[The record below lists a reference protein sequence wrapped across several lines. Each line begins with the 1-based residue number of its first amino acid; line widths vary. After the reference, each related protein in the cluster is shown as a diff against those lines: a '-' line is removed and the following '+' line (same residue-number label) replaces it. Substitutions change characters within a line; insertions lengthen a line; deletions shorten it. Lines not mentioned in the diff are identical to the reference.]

1 MRRRCLCIVKCN
13 PGNLMKDW
21 FSRLSRIHGFY
32 RGFKSLSHR
41 PRGMTGG
48 EEAKAHSNTMSPGDA
63 DASAGVLGNQIWRI
77 VPYAKKYPKR
87 AFAGIFANAA
97 ARFFDLMPFVAIGFA
112 VDYFTTDVLSGP
124 QIVQDIVTT
133 LHSNPAIGYGVLIFL
148 GFFCLAICQGI
159 SEYSWQTLG
168 YNIQH
173 DLRMD
178 ATRSLISMEASYYDL
193 RQTGQIMSVLSSDV
207 NQLEDVVSDSSTSI
221 IRICITFATA
231 FLILVLMSWKL
242 AVVLFTPILF
252 IVPAVYWFSTRVQRK
267 YRKQRESTGDI
278 HAVLENLISGIAVV
292 QAYNAEHWEANRVAN
307 ESGAYR
313 DQAMGASLDRNR
325 FIPMIYAVAGV
336 AFGLL
341 VTAGGYFASEGEI
354 TTGQLVTFLLI
365 STRMTMPM
373 FIFGILVNQLQRG
386 EAAAQRVF
394 AAIDLEPTIVDN
406 EHAVALEGGIKT
418 IEFKDVY
425 FTYPNTSIKVLNGIS
440 FKVREGEFLG
450 VMGHTGAGKT
460 TILKLLMRY
469 YTPDSGE
476 VLVNGRPITEL
487 TLHSLR
493 EAIGF
498 VSQDPFLFYGSV
510 RDNVMYNQTAT
521 EDDLVEA
528 LKLAGAWE
536 FVQELEDGLET
547 LVGDRGA
554 MLSGGQRARVSLA
567 RALLKA
573 PSLLILDEASSA
585 LDAETERRIQ
595 ENLLSS
601 GKERATMAVAHR
613 LSTIRNANEILSM
626 VDGAI
631 VERGLHDDLVASGG
645 VYASQWNIQTGEM
658 AGL

>member
-1 MRRRCLCIVKCN
+1 MTRAHAS
-13 PGNLMKDW
+13 GGTKD
-21 FSRLSRIHGFY
+21 
-32 RGFKSLSHR
+32 
-41 PRGMTGG
+41 M
-48 EEAKAHSNTMSPGDA
+48 MSPEDINGGA
-63 DASAGVLGNQIWRI
+63 EVLGRQIWRV
-77 VPYAKKYPKR
+77 VPYAKKYPGR
-87 AFAGIFANAA
+87 VFAGIFANAA
-97 ARFFDLMPFVAIGFA
+97 ARFFDLMPFVAIGLA

-124 QIVQDIVTT
+124 QLVQDMVTAI
-133 LHSNPAIGYGVLIFL
+133 HPNPAYGYGILIFL
-148 GFFCLAICQGI
+148 GFLCLAIFQGI

-178 ATRSLISMEASYYDL
+178 ATRSLIAMEASYYDL

-221 IRICITFATA
+221 IRIVITFATA
-231 FLILVLMSWKL
+231 FIILVLMSWKL
-242 AVVLFTPILF
+242 AAVLFGPILF

-278 HAVLENLISGIAVV
+278 HAILENLISGISVV
-292 QAYNAEHWEANRVAN
+292 QAYNAEEWEANRVAV
-307 ESGAYR
+307 ESGSYR
-313 DQAMGASLDRNR
+313 DQAMGASKDRNR

-341 VTAGGYFASEGEI
+341 VTAGGYLASTGEI

-386 EAAAQRVF
+386 EAAARRVF
-394 AAIDLEPTIVDN
+394 AAVDLEPTIVD
-406 EHAVALEGGIKT
+406 EPGAIELTGGIET

-425 FTYPNTSIKVLNGIS
+425 FTYPNTTIKVLNGIS
-440 FKVREGEFLG
+440 FTVEGGDFLG
-450 VMGHTGAGKT
+450 IMGHTGAGKT
-460 TILKLLMRY
+460 TILKLIMRY

-476 VLVNGRPITEL
+476 VLVNGQPITAY

-510 RDNVMYNQTAT
+510 RDNVIYNQSASEEELET
-521 EDDLVEA
+521 A
-528 LKLAGAWE
+528 LKMAGAWE
-536 FVQELEDGLET
+536 FVQELEDGINT

-554 MLSGGQRARVSLA
+554 MLSGGQRARISLA
-567 RALLKA
+567 RALLKS

-601 GKERATMAVAHR
+601 GKDRATIAVAHR
-613 LSTIRNANEILSM
+613 LSTIRNATEILSM

-631 VERGLHDDLVASGG
+631 VERGLHDELVASGG
-645 VYASQWNIQTGEM
+645 VYASQWTIQTGDM

>member
-1 MRRRCLCIVKCN
+1 MGVVE
-13 PGNLMKDW
+13 
-21 FSRLSRIHGFY
+21 
-32 RGFKSLSHR
+32 RGFNNAKSGR
-41 PRGMTGG
+41 KTMTR
-48 EEAKAHSNTMSPGDA
+48 AHAAAASKGDA
-63 DASAGVLGNQIWRI
+63 MGPDESEEGSQVLGRQIWRV
-77 VPYAKKYPKR
+77 VPYAKQYPGR
-87 AFAGIFANAA
+87 VLTGVFANAA
-97 ARFFDLMPFVAIGFA
+97 ARIFDLMPFVAIGLA
-112 VDYFTTDVLSGP
+112 VDYFTTDMLSGP
-124 QIVQDIVTT
+124 QIVQDVVTGI
-133 LHSNPAIGYGVLIFL
+133 HSNPAYGYGILVFL
-148 GFFCLAICQGI
+148 GFLCLAIFQGI
-159 SEYSWQTLG
+159 SEYAWQTLG

-178 ATRSLISMEASYYDL
+178 ATRSLIAMEASYYDL

-221 IRICITFATA
+221 IRIVITFATA
-231 FLILVLMSWKL
+231 FVILMLMSWRL
-242 AVVLFTPILF
+242 AAVLFTPILF

-278 HAVLENLISGIAVV
+278 NAVLENLVSGIAVV
-292 QAYNAEHWEANRVAN
+292 QAYNAQDWEADRVAR
-307 ESGAYR
+307 ESGSYR
-313 DQAMGASLDRNR
+313 DQAAGASKDRNR
-325 FIPMIYAVAGV
+325 FVPMIYAIAGV

-341 VTAGGYFASEGEI
+341 VTAGGYLASIDEI

-373 FIFGILVNQLQRG
+373 FIFGILINQLQRG
-386 EAAAQRVF
+386 EAAARRVF
-394 AAIDLEPTIVDN
+394 AAVDLEPTIVDTPDS
-406 EHAVALEGGIKT
+406 VPLEGGIKSV
-418 IEFKDVY
+418 EFNDVY

-440 FKVREGEFLG
+440 FKVTGGDFLG
-450 VMGHTGAGKT
+450 IMGHTGAGKT

-476 VLVNGRPITEL
+476 VLINGQPITDF

-498 VSQDPFLFYGSV
+498 VSQEPFLFYGSV
-510 RDNVMYNQTAT
+510 RDNVIYNQTAKD
-521 EDDLVEA
+521 DDLQNA
-528 LKLAGAWE
+528 LEMAGAWD
-536 FVQELEDGLET
+536 FVQELEEGLNT
-547 LVGDRGA
+547 MVGDRGA
-554 MLSGGQRARVSLA
+554 KLSGGQRARISLA

-595 ENLLSS
+595 KNLLSS
-601 GKERATMAVAHR
+601 GEGRATIAVAHR

-626 VDGAI
+626 VDGAV

-645 VYASQWNIQTGEM
+645 VYASQWTIQTGDM

>member
-1 MRRRCLCIVKCN
+1 MTRGHASKT
-13 PGNLMKDW
+13 GKD
-21 FSRLSRIHGFY
+21 
-32 RGFKSLSHR
+32 
-41 PRGMTGG
+41 
-48 EEAKAHSNTMSPGDA
+48 AMSPEDLNEGA
-63 DASAGVLGNQIWRI
+63 QVLGRQIWRV

-87 AFAGIFANAA
+87 VATGIFANAA
-97 ARFFDLMPFVAIGFA
+97 ARFFDLMPFVAIGLA

-124 QIVQDIVTT
+124 QIVQDLVTT
-133 LHSNPAIGYGVLIFL
+133 IHNDPAYGYGILIFL
-148 GFFCLAICQGI
+148 GFLCLAVFQGI
-159 SEYSWQTLG
+159 SEYAWQTLG

-178 ATRSLISMEASYYDL
+178 ATRSLIAMEASYYDL

-221 IRICITFATA
+221 IRIVITFATA
-231 FLILVLMSWKL
+231 FVILSLMSLKL
-242 AVVLFTPILF
+242 AAVLFGPLLF

-292 QAYNAEHWEANRVAN
+292 QAYNAQNWEARRVADQ
-307 ESGAYR
+307 SGEYR
-313 DQAMGASLDRNR
+313 DQAMGASKDRNR
-325 FIPMIYAVAGV
+325 FIPMIYAIAGV

-341 VTAGGYFASEGEI
+341 VTAGGYLASQDEI

-394 AAIDLEPTIVDN
+394 AVVDLEPTIVDN
-406 EHAVALEGGIKT
+406 EGSKDLEGGIQSV
-418 IEFKDVY
+418 EFNDVY
-425 FTYPNTSIKVLNGIS
+425 FTYPNTTIKVLNGIT
-440 FKVREGEFLG
+440 FKVEAGDFLG

-476 VLVNGRPITEL
+476 VLINGEPITDF

-510 RDNVMYNQTAT
+510 RDNVIYNQEST
-521 EDDLVEA
+521 EEMLKDA
-528 LKLAGAWE
+528 LAMAGAWD
-536 FVQELEDGLET
+536 FVQELEDGLDT
-547 LVGDRGA
+547 MVGDRGA
-554 MLSGGQRARVSLA
+554 MLSGGQRARISLA
-567 RALLKA
+567 RAILRA

-601 GKERATMAVAHR
+601 GKNRATIAVAHR

-631 VERGLHDDLVASGG
+631 VERGIHDDLVASGG
-645 VYASQWNIQTGEM
+645 VYASQWTIQTGDM

>member
-1 MRRRCLCIVKCN
+1 MTRAHAS
-13 PGNLMKDW
+13 GGGKD
-21 FSRLSRIHGFY
+21 
-32 RGFKSLSHR
+32 
-41 PRGMTGG
+41 M
-48 EEAKAHSNTMSPGDA
+48 MSPEDINEGA
-63 DASAGVLGNQIWRI
+63 EVLGKQIWRV
-77 VPYAKKYPKR
+77 VPYAKKYPGR
-87 AFAGIFANAA
+87 VFTGIFANAA
-97 ARFFDLMPFVAIGFA
+97 ARFFDLMPFVAIGLA

-124 QIVQDIVTT
+124 QIVQDMVTGI
-133 LHSNPAIGYGVLIFL
+133 HSNPAYGYGILIFL
-148 GFFCLAICQGI
+148 GFLCLAIFQGI
-159 SEYSWQTLG
+159 SEYAWQTLG

-178 ATRSLISMEASYYDL
+178 ATRSLIAMEASYYDQ

-221 IRICITFATA
+221 IRIVITFATA
-231 FLILVLMSWKL
+231 FIILVLMSWRL
-242 AVVLFTPILF
+242 AAVLFGPILF

-278 HAVLENLISGIAVV
+278 HAILENLISGIAVV
-292 QAYNAEHWEANRVAN
+292 QAYNAEEWEADRVSV
-307 ESGAYR
+307 ESGSYR
-313 DQAMGASLDRNR
+313 DQAMGASKDRNR

-341 VTAGGYFASEGEI
+341 VTAGGYLASTDEI

-386 EAAAQRVF
+386 EAAARRVF
-394 AAIDLEPTIVDN
+394 AAVDLQPTIVD
-406 EHAVALEGGIKT
+406 EPDAVPLEGGLQT
-418 IEFKDVY
+418 IEFKDVF

-440 FKVREGEFLG
+440 FTVEGGDFLG
-450 VMGHTGAGKT
+450 IMGHTGAGKT
-460 TILKLLMRY
+460 TILKLIMRY

-476 VLVNGRPITEL
+476 VLVNGKPITAF

-510 RDNVMYNQTAT
+510 RDNVIYNQEAT
-521 EDDLVEA
+521 DAELEA
-528 LKLAGAWE
+528 ALHMAGAWD
-536 FVQELEDGLET
+536 FVQELEEGMNT

-554 MLSGGQRARVSLA
+554 MLSGGQRARISLA
-567 RALLKA
+567 RALLKS

-595 ENLLSS
+595 ENLLST
-601 GKERATMAVAHR
+601 GKDRATIAVAHR
-613 LSTIRNANEILSM
+613 LSTIRNADEILSM

-645 VYASQWNIQTGEM
+645 VYASQWTIQTGDM

>member
-1 MRRRCLCIVKCN
+1 
-13 PGNLMKDW
+13 
-21 FSRLSRIHGFY
+21 
-32 RGFKSLSHR
+32 
-41 PRGMTGG
+41 
-48 EEAKAHSNTMSPGDA
+48 MSPEDLNEGA
-63 DASAGVLGNQIWRI
+63 QVLGRQIWRV

-87 AFAGIFANAA
+87 VATGIFANAA
-97 ARFFDLMPFVAIGFA
+97 ARFFDLMPFVAIGLA
-112 VDYFTTDVLSGP
+112 VDYFTTDILTGP
-124 QIVQDIVTT
+124 QIVQDMVTT
-133 LHSNPAIGYGVLIFL
+133 IHSDPAFGYGILIFL
-148 GFFCLAICQGI
+148 GFLCLALFQGI
-159 SEYSWQTLG
+159 SEYAWQTLG

-178 ATRSLISMEASYYDL
+178 ATRSLIAMEASYYDL

-221 IRICITFATA
+221 IRIVITFATA
-231 FLILVLMSWKL
+231 FIILSIMSLKL
-242 AVVLFTPILF
+242 AAVLFVPLLF

-278 HAVLENLISGIAVV
+278 HAVLENLVSGIAVV
-292 QAYNAEHWEANRVAN
+292 QAYNAQNWEANRVGKQ
-307 ESGAYR
+307 SGEYR
-313 DQAMGASLDRNR
+313 DQAMGASKDRNR
-325 FIPMIYAVAGV
+325 FIPMIYAIAGV

-341 VTAGGYFASEGEI
+341 VTAGGHLASENEI

-386 EAAAQRVF
+386 EAAAKRVF
-394 AAIDLEPTIVDN
+394 AVVDLEPTIVDK
-406 EHAVALEGGIKT
+406 EGAKVLEGGIQSV
-418 IEFKDVY
+418 EFDDVY
-425 FTYPNTSIKVLNGIS
+425 FTYPNTTIKVLNGIT
-440 FKVREGEFLG
+440 FKVEAGDFLG

-476 VLVNGRPITEL
+476 VLINGEPITDF

-510 RDNVMYNQTAT
+510 RDNVVYNQ
-521 EDDLVEA
+521 ESNEEMLKDA
-528 LKLAGAWE
+528 LTMAGAWD
-536 FVQELEDGLET
+536 FVQELENGLDT
-547 LVGDRGA
+547 MVGDRGA
-554 MLSGGQRARVSLA
+554 MLSGGQRARISLA
-567 RALLKA
+567 RAILRA

-601 GKERATMAVAHR
+601 GKNRATIAVAHR

-631 VERGLHDDLVASGG
+631 VERGIHDDLVASGG
-645 VYASQWNIQTGEM
+645 VYASQWTIQTGDM